1 MLGAQVIEK
10 HFTLDKSLPGPDQK
24 ASLDP
29 TEFKAMVDAVRH
41 VEAALGDGHK
51 HLTASEAPNKAI
63 ARKSIVAA
71 HAIKAGDVFTE
82 EKPDHQ
88 APRGWHFPRCA
99 GTRFW
104 ARPPNAILPR
114 MKKIEL

>member
-1 MLGAQVIEK
+1 MIEK

-29 TEFKAMVDAVRH
+29 AEFKAMVDAVRH

-51 HLTASEAPNKAI
+51 HLTESEAPNKTV

-71 HAIKAGDVFTE
+71 
-82 EKPDHQ
+82 
-88 APRGWHFPRCA
+88 APSRQGRSLPPR
-99 GTRFW
+99 T
-104 ARPPNAILPR
+104 
-114 MKKIEL
+114 